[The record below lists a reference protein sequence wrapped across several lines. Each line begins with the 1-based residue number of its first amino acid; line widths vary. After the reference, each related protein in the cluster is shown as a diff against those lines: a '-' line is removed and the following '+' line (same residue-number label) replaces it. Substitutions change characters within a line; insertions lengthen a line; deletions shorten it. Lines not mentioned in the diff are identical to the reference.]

1 VATVQNNTP
10 HKIIV
15 VLRLPK
21 PVAAFIIRA
30 TAIHDAMA
38 ANSKTYPSPPLV
50 LTSYATHISALSA
63 AEVLAKTRAAGAV
76 AARITAQKQVST
88 DIGEL
93 QGYVQMVVNADPAD
107 ADNLAQQAGMFVRSY
122 THPAK
127 PPLAVK
133 QTQTGV
139 VHVVAKA
146 TKGAKLNDWQ
156 YSVDG
161 GKTWVSIPSTTKAKT
176 TISGLTPGVE
186 VTYRQRV
193 QTKAGAQDWSQPI
206 SALVT

>member
-1 VATVQNNTP
+1 
-10 HKIIV
+10 
-15 VLRLPK
+15 
-21 PVAAFIIRA
+21 
-30 TAIHDAMA
+30 
-38 ANSKTYPSPPLV
+38 
-50 LTSYATHISALSA
+50 
-63 AEVLAKTRAAGAV
+63 
-76 AARITAQKQVST
+76 
-88 DIGEL
+88 
-93 QGYVQMVVNADPAD
+93 
-107 ADNLAQQAGMFVRSY
+107 
-122 THPAK
+122 
-127 PPLAVK
+127 
-133 QTQTGV
+133 